1 LLITRRTA
9 RDCLETS
16 PFNTDRGSMDI
27 DLAREVMRTEAAAIM
42 TVMERLGK
50 SFQQAVE
57 MILAC
62 RGKVVLVGIG
72 KSGLVCKKIA
82 STLVSTGTPA
92 FFLHPVEGI
101 HGELGMLAEGDVVI
115 VLSNSGHSEEILE
128 ILPAI
133 RGMNVPVIA
142 LTGNVN
148 SAMARQS
155 DVVIDLR
162 VKEEAC
168 PMGLVPTSSTAAAM
182 AVGDALAVVLY
193 TRRGF
198 RAEDFALIHPGG
210 SLGRRLLLKV
220 KNLMRT
226 GDAVPKIS
234 TDTAMSEV
242 ICEMTSKRLGV
253 TGVCSGTGKLVG
265 VITDG
270 DLRRGLEKHRDLL
283 GLPAHRIMTTNPKWI
298 DEESLAARALRLMED
313 HAITSLF
320 VYRNGSREHLSG
332 IIHIHDLL
340 NAGVG

>member
-1 LLITRRTA
+1 LATRRIAGDESDPLTHSQTKDVA
-9 RDCLETS
+9 
-16 PFNTDRGSMDI
+16 
-27 DLAREVMRTEAAAIM
+27 LAREVMRTEAEAIM
-42 TVMERLGK
+42 AVKDKLGK
-50 SFQQAVE
+50 SFDIAVE
-57 MILAC
+57 MLLGC
-62 RGKVVLVGIG
+62 QGKVVLIGVG

-82 STLVSTGTPA
+82 STLISTGTPA
-92 FFLHPVEGI
+92 FFLHPVEGV
-101 HGELGMLAEGDVVI
+101 HGELGMLAQGDVVV

-133 RGMNVPVIA
+133 RGLRIPVIA

-148 SAMARQS
+148 SALARQS
-155 DVVIDLR
+155 EVIIDLG

-168 PMGLVPTSSTAAAM
+168 PLGLVPTSSTAAAM

-220 KNLMRT
+220 CNLMRI
-226 GDAVPKIS
+226 GDAIPRVT
-234 TDTAMSEV
+234 TDTPMSEV
-242 ICEMTSKRLGV
+242 ICEMTSKRLGI
-253 TGVCSGTGKLVG
+253 TGVCNNRGVLVG

-270 DLRRGLEKHRDLL
+270 DLRRGLERHQDLL
-283 GLPAHRIMTTNPKWI
+283 SLSAHRIMTTSPKWI
-298 DEESLAARALRLMED
+298 EEDALAARALHMMEE

-320 VYRNGSREHLSG
+320 VYGNGSSEQLSG

-340 NAGVG
+340 NAGVS

>member
-1 LLITRRTA
+1 MQ
-9 RDCLETS
+9 DCFETS
-16 PFNTDRGSMDI
+16 PLKTNLSSLDI
-27 DLAREVMRTEAAAIM
+27 DLAREVMRSEANAIM
-42 TVMERLGK
+42 SVMERLGK
-50 SFQQAVE
+50 SFRQAVE

-62 RGKVVLVGIG
+62 RGKVVLVGVG

-101 HGELGMLAEGDVVI
+101 HGELGMLAKGDIVI

-128 ILPAI
+128 ILPVI
-133 RGMNVPVIA
+133 RGMKIPVIA

-148 SAMARQS
+148 SSMARQS
-155 DVVIDLR
+155 DLIIDLR
-162 VKEEAC
+162 VNEEAC

-210 SLGRRLLLKV
+210 NLGRRLLLKV
-220 KNLMRT
+220 KNLMHT
-226 GDAVPKIS
+226 GDAVPRVS
-234 TDTAMSEV
+234 TDTPMSEV

-253 TGVCSGTGKLVG
+253 TGVCDSTGKLVG

-270 DLRRGLEKHRDLL
+270 DLRRGLERHRDLL

-298 DEESLAARALRLMED
+298 EEEALAARALRLMED
-313 HAITSLF
+313 YAITSLF
-320 VYRNGSREHLSG
+320 VYHNGSREYLSG